1 MSVLGT
7 GVAASVAPASLA
19 GQQAAQQRDRRS
31 RDVRDNQK
39 RVGEV
44 FSQHIRALEENE
56 TDDSSEARLA
66 VDTQAGSDHEDPGED
81 TLCAD
86 IPTDLESLPETID
99 PATAID
105 LSAAVTSRP
114 APAQAYTSSMEG
126 VNEHPLYRHVDFQA

>member
-1 MSVLGT
+1 MSALGT

-19 GQQAAQQRDRRS
+19 AQQVAQQRDRHS

-66 VDTQAGSDHEDPGED
+66 VDTQAGSDHEDPVED
-81 TLCAD
+81 TLCTD
-86 IPTDLESLPETID
+86 IPPDVESLPETID

-105 LSAAVTSRP
+105 LSAAATSPP
-114 APAQAYTSSMEG
+114 APAQAYTSRMEG
-126 VNEHPLYRHVDFQA
+126 VNEHPLYRHVDLQA